1 MKVLS
6 KRNVLKSKN
15 QIYMIP
21 DKVLYTDGH
30 DVTVTE
36 STFQVKNRAY
46 ELRGITKF
54 GLLIRRPD
62 RFPGILL
69 CLGGLI
75 LAACGYLGLIP
86 YDVLDSSSTNAN
98 ATDPNTLALWIGAG
112 LVLLGVVMMA
122 VVKERYS
129 VRIATAEGEKDAIV
143 SSRKEYISQ
152 IVDALNRAASYIQYN
167 SRGTRYL
174 NSIK

>member
-1 MKVLS
+1 
-6 KRNVLKSKN
+6 
-15 QIYMIP
+15 MIP
-21 DKVLYTDGH
+21 DKVLYTDGR

-62 RFPGILL
+62 RLPGILL
-69 CLGGLI
+69 LLGGII
-75 LAACGYLGLIP
+75 LAACGFLGLIP
-86 YDVLDSSSTNAN
+86 YDLMDNNNVNAG
-98 ATDPNTLALWIGAG
+98 ATDPNKLALWIGAA
-112 LVLLGVVMMA
+112 LVLLGIVVMA
-122 VVKERYS
+122 IVRERYS

-143 SSRKEYISQ
+143 STRKEYISQ
-152 IVDALNRAASYIQYN
+152 IVNALNRAVGYIEYN
-167 SRGTRYL
+167 SSGTRYL

>member
-1 MKVLS
+1 
-6 KRNVLKSKN
+6 
-15 QIYMIP
+15 MIP

-62 RFPGILL
+62 RFPGILML
-69 CLGGLI
+69 LGGLI
-75 LAACGYLGLIP
+75 LAGCGLLNLIP
-86 YDVLDSSSTNAN
+86 ETVMNNASTNTSS
-98 ATDPNTLALWIGAG
+98 TDPNTLAIWVGAA
-112 LVLLGVVMMA
+112 LVLLGIVIMA
-122 VVKERYS
+122 IVKERYS
-129 VRIATAEGEKDAIV
+129 VRIATAEGEKDAI
-143 SSRKEYISQ
+143 SSSKKEYINQ
-152 IVDALNRAASYIQYN
+152 IVDALNRAVSYIQYN
-167 SRGTRYL
+167 SSGTRYL

>member
-1 MKVLS
+1 
-6 KRNVLKSKN
+6 
-15 QIYMIP
+15 MIP
-21 DKVLYTDGH
+21 DKVLYTDGR

-62 RFPGILL
+62 RFPGVLL
-69 CLGGLI
+69 LLGGI
-75 LAACGYLGLIP
+75 VLAVCGYFGWIP
-86 YDVLDSSSTNAN
+86 ENVMEGDSVNAA
-98 ATDPNTLALWIGAG
+98 ATDPNAMAMWVGAG
-112 LVLLGVVMMA
+112 LALLGVVIMA
-122 VVKERYS
+122 IVRERYS

-143 SSRKEYISQ
+143 STRKEYISQ
-152 IVDALNRAASYIQYN
+152 IVDALNRAVGYIQYN
-167 SRGTRYL
+167 SSGTRYL